1 MVSVLYVDD
10 DDTIRRAVQAWLDR
24 HQAAGFTAAT
34 IYDARRELDARAFDG
49 VFIDIWLPDGTGF
62 DLYAWIQEHHP
73 RLADRVVFITGDIKS
88 GEPTEKQLHALGR
101 RVLGKPFDLRELEQY
116 LQLWSAPLTRGA

>member
-10 DDTIRRAVQAWLDR
+10 DDTIRRAVQAWLER
-24 HQAAGFTAAT
+24 HGAEGLTAESVGAAKK
-34 IYDARRELDARAFDG
+34 ILDARTFDG

-62 DLYAWIQEHHP
+62 DLFAWLQEHHP
-73 RLADRVVFITGDIKS
+73 KLTDGVVFITGDIQS
-88 GEPTEKQLHALGR
+88 SESEQKQLHALGR

-116 LQLWSAPLTRGA
+116 LRQWSEQQTRA